1 MVGRLGAPCQHGTT
15 LPNDSAAT
23 GLQGGADDKAF
34 RLDRTGLNECASLIA
49 DRKELAAM
57 RHK

>member
-1 MVGRLGAPCQHGTT
+1 
-15 LPNDSAAT
+15 
-23 GLQGGADDKAF
+23 LQGGADDKVF
-34 RLDRTGLNECASLIA
+34 RLDRTGSNECTSLIA